1 MTAHASKSPSTL
13 GRHLAGLC
21 FAAVASAPALALAV
35 PGNTAEFTLLA
46 EGLNTP
52 TTVALR
58 NGNAF
63 VPEGRLGQAGILGHI
78 FTVREISLQGAGIL
92 STVLLPGQDFFP
104 EGIALDPVSND
115 LFVGSIF
122 QGEIATIADGA
133 TKTLRFSDRV
143 GAGALQRGAV
153 GTRVDANLGLLWVC
167 DTNFGLN
174 IAGGAVVGLDIDD
187 ATEVVRHELPAGS
200 FCNDIIIEADGD
212 LLVAETLVGQIFR
225 IDVNETLIDNS
236 AQLFLQTA
244 ELAPPAAG
252 QLGANGLG
260 VVDGILFVSN
270 TFAGTLVRFDLNAAD
285 IAGSVQIVTLREGNN
300 ANLILSG
307 PDGFLPISD
316 TQALVVE
323 NGFAGAG
330 RNALGLVTFDAI

>member
-1 MTAHASKSPSTL
+1 MIAHAAKSESL
-13 GRHLAGLC
+13 GRRLAGLC
-21 FAAVASAPALALAV
+21 FAVLASAPAVALAV
-35 PGNTAEFTLLA
+35 PGNTGAVTVLA

-52 TTVALR
+52 TTVAVR
-58 NGNAF
+58 NGLAF
-63 VPEGRLGQAGILGHI
+63 VPEGQLGRAGILGGV
-78 FTVREISLQGAGIL
+78 FTVRAISLEGAGIL
-92 STVLLPGQDFFP
+92 QTVLLPGNDFFP

-122 QGEIATIADGA
+122 QGEIVNIADGA
-133 TKTLRFSDRV
+133 TQTLRFADRAPNV
-143 GAGALQRGAV
+143 LQRGAV
-153 GTRVDANLGLLWVC
+153 GERVDANLGLLWVC
-167 DTNFGLN
+167 DTNFGAN

-225 IDVNETLIDNS
+225 IDANETLIENS

-260 VVDGILFVSN
+260 IVDGVLFVSN

-285 IAGSVQIVTLREGNN
+285 IAGSVQVVTLREGNN
-300 ANLILSG
+300 ANLVLSG

-323 NGFAGAG
+323 NGFAGVG
-330 RNALGLVTFDAI
+330 RNALVRVDFDQAP